1 MYTSGSSFE
10 GEKRVVS
17 LSIRKLVAIVMC
29 SAAIGTASTIGVIG
43 ISTSGILS
51 GGKGAPGIV
60 ASPVA
65 EPVVLADPSVAT
77 DEMNNIEI
85 YRAVSPGVVNITT
98 KSVIESFF
106 GAYPQQGSGSGA
118 IIEIEGQRVVLT
130 NFHVVQDVISA
141 GGSQSS
147 IEVSLADKSTYAAR
161 VIGVD
166 PDHDLAVL
174 RIDSPPARLTAVP
187 LGSSTGLKVGQK
199 VLAIGNPFGL
209 DSTLTTGVISALERP
224 LRSPSGEQIAGV
236 IQTDAAINPGNSG
249 GPLLN
254 SRGELIGINTAIAGA
269 SGGNV
274 GIGFAVPIDIA
285 KRVVPDLL
293 ANGRVARAYFGIA
306 YRPVDRR
313 VIRALNLDVNAFGL
327 LVTNVDPESPAA
339 RAGVRSL
346 RQSADGYVA
355 GDIVVAI
362 DGRPVREQADF
373 SFVLNQKRPGDRV
386 TVDVVRDGRRLSLQ
400 VVLAQAPARRSV

>member
-1 MYTSGSSFE
+1 M
-10 GEKRVVS
+10 
-17 LSIRKLVAIVMC
+17 I
-29 SAAIGTASTIGVIG
+29 SAAMGTAATIGLLRFAWAPAG
-43 ISTSGILS
+43 SALATSSLGTSSGIE
-51 GGKGAPGIV
+51 
-60 ASPVA
+60 PVA
-65 EPVVLADPSVAT
+65 LADPSVAS
-77 DEMNNIEI
+77 DELNNIEI

-98 KSVIESFF
+98 RAMIDSFF

-118 IIEIEGQRVVLT
+118 IIDIEGQRVVLT
-130 NFHVVQDVISA
+130 NFHVVQDVLAA

-147 IEVSLADKSTYAAR
+147 IEVSLVDKTTYPAR
-161 VIGVD
+161 VIGAD

-174 RIDSPPARLTAVP
+174 RLEAPVERLSAVP

-254 SRGELIGINTAIAGA
+254 SRGEMIGINTAIAGA

-274 GIGFAVPIDIA
+274 GIGFAVPVDIA
-285 KRVVPDLL
+285 KRIVPDLL
-293 ANGRVARAYFGIA
+293 TNGRVSRAFLGIS

-313 VIRALNLDVNAFGL
+313 VIRALNLDASAAGL
-327 LVTNVDPESPAA
+327 LVTAVDPGSPAA

-346 RQSADGYVA
+346 QQSGSGYVV
-355 GDIVVAI
+355 GDIVTAI
-362 DGRPVREQADF
+362 DGRPVREQDDL

-386 TVDVVRDGRRLSLQ
+386 TVDVVRDGRKQRMQ
-400 VVLAQAPARRSV
+400 VTLAEAPPRRRV

>member
-1 MYTSGSSFE
+1 MVTLSF
-10 GEKRVVS
+10 
-17 LSIRKLVAIVMC
+17 RKLVAVVAT
-29 SAAIGTASTIGVIG
+29 SAAIGTFGAVGIIRFAGVPIASTPAASSLAG
-43 ISTSGILS
+43 TSG
-51 GGKGAPGIV
+51 V
-60 ASPVA
+60 
-65 EPVVLADPSVAT
+65 EPVVLADPSVAS
-77 DEMNNIEI
+77 DELNNIEI

-98 KSVIESFF
+98 KAMIDSFF

-118 IIEIEGQRVVLT
+118 IIDIEGQRVVLT
-130 NFHVVQDVISA
+130 NFHVVQDVLAA

-147 IEVSLADKSTYAAR
+147 IEVSLADKTTYPAR

-174 RIDSPPARLTAVP
+174 RLEAPVDRLRTVP

-254 SRGELIGINTAIAGA
+254 SRGEMIGINTAIAGA

-274 GIGFAVPIDIA
+274 GIGFAVPVDIA
-285 KRVVPDLL
+285 KRIVPDLL
-293 ANGRVARAYFGIA
+293 TNGRVARAFLGIA

-313 VIRALNLDVNAFGL
+313 VIRALGLDASAVGL
-327 LVTNVDPESPAA
+327 LVTGVEPGSPAA
-339 RAGVRSL
+339 RAGVRGL
-346 RQSADGYVA
+346 QQSSGSYVV
-355 GDIVVAI
+355 GDIVVSI
-362 DGRPVREQADF
+362 DGRPVREQDDL
-373 SFVLNQKRPGDRV
+373 SFVLNQKRPGDRI
-386 TVDVVRDGRRLSLQ
+386 TVEIVRAGRPARLQ
-400 VVLAQAPARRSV
+400 VTLAEAPSRRRA